1 MCNYFFFN
9 AKNSQNNNNNNMAV
23 LESTA
28 EANIFWLSIILADI
42 LWITFFIISLLT
54 FSFKWMV
61 CFITFL
67 FQSFKLKL
75 KE

>member
-1 MCNYFFFN
+1 M
-9 AKNSQNNNNNNMAV
+9 SV

-28 EANIFWLSIILADI
+28 EANIFWMSIILADI

-61 CFITFL
+61 CYRL
-67 FQSFKLKL
+67 FYSSFHI
-75 KE
+75 